1 MIGGIGTKRRPVAG
15 KGWSGM
21 NAVQK
26 GNMTTGD
33 PLKTILL
40 FSIPI
45 LIGCLFQQFYNVVD
59 TAVIGHILGDGALAS
74 VGATTSVY
82 LLVIDFCCGMTN
94 GFSVV
99 ISQLFGAGDEL
110 RLRRAVSLSFVLTLG
125 LAVIV
130 TVAGV
135 FGIDPLLR
143 LLNTPE
149 DVFFGASDYLHV
161 ILGGFVITLVYNLLA
176 ALLRAVGN
184 SRVPLYALILAAGIN
199 VVLDI
204 WFVGGLGLGIAGA
217 AYATVIAQGVSVVFC
232 LVYITKWADLLRF
245 RLSDMVF
252 DRNLAGRLLGT
263 GFSMSLMLGVVSIG
277 SVTLQGAVNSFGSQ
291 VIAAHTTARKIDAM
305 FMQPQFAVGTAAA
318 TFVGQNYG
326 AGKLDRVR
334 KGLLHALG
342 ICLAWDII
350 ALGIGYIFGGPV
362 VAALTGTSD
371 PVILSTAVQYIRINT
386 PFFFPLAVF
395 IVLRNSLQSM
405 NTKVVPILG
414 SVMELVTKIIGVTLV
429 APTFG
434 YLGVCFLEPV
444 IWVIGAIMVALDYIR
459 VSRKQMQER
468 RAKQN

>member
-1 MIGGIGTKRRPVAG
+1 MSA
-15 KGWSGM
+15 M
-21 NAVQK
+21 QK
-26 GNMTTGD
+26 GNMTVGN
-33 PLKTILL
+33 PLRTILL

-45 LIGCLFQQFYNVVD
+45 LIGCLFQQLYNVVD

-82 LLVIDFCCGMTN
+82 LLVIDFCCGLTN

-99 ISQLFGAGDEL
+99 ISQLFGAGEET
-110 RLRRAVSLSFVLTLG
+110 RLSRAVSLSFVLTLG

-135 FGIDPLLR
+135 FGIDPLLQ

-149 DVFFGASDYLHV
+149 DVFSGASEYLHV
-161 ILGGFVITLVYNLLA
+161 ILGGFVITLFYNLLA

-184 SRVPLYALILAAGIN
+184 SRVPLYALILAAVIN

-217 AYATVIAQGVSVVFC
+217 AYATVIAQGFSVVFC
-232 LVYITKWADLLRF
+232 LMYIAKRADLLRF
-245 RLSDMVF
+245 RFSDVVF
-252 DRNLAGRLLGT
+252 DRNLIGRLLGT

-350 ALGIGYIFGGPV
+350 AVGIGYIFGGPV
-362 VAALTGTSD
+362 VAALTGTADS
-371 PVILSTAVQYIRINT
+371 VILNTAVQYIRINT
-386 PFFFPLAVF
+386 PFFFPLGVF

-414 SVMELVTKIIGVTLV
+414 SVMELTTKIIGVTLV
-429 APTFG
+429 APAFG

-444 IWVIGAIMVALDYIR
+444 IWVVGAIMVALDYAR
-459 VSRKQMQER
+459 VSRKW
-468 RAKQN
+468 AAGFTSNPPANG

>member
-1 MIGGIGTKRRPVAG
+1 MSSI
-15 KGWSGM
+15 
-21 NAVQK
+21 QK
-26 GNMTTGD
+26 GNMTSGN

-45 LIGCLFQQFYNVVD
+45 LIGCLFQQLYNVVD

-99 ISQLFGAGDEL
+99 ISQLFGAGDEA
-110 RLRRAVSLSFVLTLG
+110 RLRRAVSLSFVLTFG

-149 DVFFGASDYLHV
+149 DVFAGASEYLHV
-161 ILGGFVITLVYNLLA
+161 ILGGFVITLFYNLLA

-232 LVYITKWADLLRF
+232 LVYIRKTSELLCF
-245 RLSDMVF
+245 RLSNVVF
-252 DRNLAGRLLGT
+252 DRNLTGRLLGT

-334 KGLLHALG
+334 KGLLHALA

-350 ALGIGYIFGGPV
+350 ALGIGYVFGGPV
-362 VAALTGTSD
+362 VAALTGTADS
-371 PVILSTAVQYIRINT
+371 VILNTAVQYIRINT

-414 SVMELVTKIIGVTLV
+414 SVMELTTKIIGVTLV
-429 APTFG
+429 APAFG

-444 IWVIGAIMVALDYIR
+444 IWVIGAVMVALDYLR
-459 VSRKQMQER
+459 VSRKQAEQL
-468 RAKQN
+468 K

>member
-1 MIGGIGTKRRPVAG
+1 MSSI
-15 KGWSGM
+15 
-21 NAVQK
+21 QK
-26 GNMTTGD
+26 GNMTSGN

-45 LIGCLFQQFYNVVD
+45 LIGCLFQQLYNVVD

-99 ISQLFGAGDEL
+99 IAQLFGAGDET

-125 LAVIV
+125 LSVVV

-135 FGIDPLLR
+135 FGIDPLLQ

-149 DVFFGASDYLHV
+149 DVFSGASEYLHV
-161 ILGGFVITLVYNLLA
+161 ILGGFVITLFYNLLA

-184 SRVPLYALILAAGIN
+184 SQVPLYALILAAGIN

-204 WFVGGLGLGIAGA
+204 WFVGSLGLGIAGA

-232 LVYITKWADLLRF
+232 LVYIAKRAELLRF
-245 RLSDMVF
+245 RPSDVVF

-334 KGLLHALG
+334 KGLLHALA
-342 ICLAWDII
+342 ICLAWDVI
-350 ALGIGYIFGGPV
+350 ALGIGYVFGGPV
-362 VAALTGTSD
+362 VAALTGTADS
-371 PVILSTAVQYIRINT
+371 VILNTAVQYIRINT
-386 PFFFPLAVF
+386 PFFLPLAVF

-414 SVMELVTKIIGVTLV
+414 SVMELVTKIVGVTLV
-429 APTFG
+429 APAFG

-444 IWVIGAIMVALDYIR
+444 IWVIGAIMVALDYVR
-459 VSRKQMQER
+459 VNRTRSRT
-468 RAKQN
+468 ADLL

>member
-1 MIGGIGTKRRPVAG
+1 MST
-15 KGWSGM
+15 M
-21 NAVQK
+21 QK
-26 GNMTTGD
+26 GNMTVGN

-82 LLVIDFCCGMTN
+82 HLVIDFCCGLTN

-99 ISQLFGAGDEL
+99 IAQLFGAGDEK
-110 RLRRAVSLSFVLTLG
+110 RLRRAVSLSFVLTFILS
-125 LAVIV
+125 VIV

-143 LLNTPE
+143 LLNTPA
-149 DVFFGASDYLHV
+149 DVFSGASEYLHV
-161 ILGGFVITLVYNLLA
+161 ILGGFVITLFYNLLA

-184 SRVPLYALILAAGIN
+184 SRVPLYALILAAVIN
-199 VVLDI
+199 VVLDL

-217 AYATVIAQGVSVVFC
+217 AYATVIAQGFSVVFC
-232 LVYITKWADLLRF
+232 LVYIAKRADLLRF
-245 RLSDMVF
+245 RLSEVTF
-252 DRNLAGRLLGT
+252 DRNLIGRLLGT

-342 ICLAWDII
+342 ICLAWDVI
-350 ALGIGYIFGGPV
+350 ALGIGYIFGALV
-362 VAALTGTSD
+362 TALLTGTADS
-371 PVILSTAVQYIRINT
+371 VILNTAVQYIRINT
-386 PFFFPLAVF
+386 PFFFPLGVF
-395 IVLRNSLQSM
+395 VVLRNSLQSM
-405 NTKVVPILG
+405 NTKVVPILA
-414 SVMELVTKIIGVTLV
+414 SVMELTTKIIGVTLV
-429 APTFG
+429 APAFG

-444 IWVIGAIMVALDYIR
+444 IWVIGAVMVGLDYWR
-459 VSRKQMQER
+459 VSRKQMREVT
-468 RAKQN
+468 AEIE

>member
-1 MIGGIGTKRRPVAG
+1 M
-15 KGWSGM
+15 S
-21 NAVQK
+21 AVQK
-26 GNMTTGD
+26 GNMTVGN

-45 LIGCLFQQFYNVVD
+45 LIGSLFQQLYNVVD
-59 TAVIGHILGDGALAS
+59 TAVIGHILGDGALAA

-99 ISQLFGAGDEL
+99 IAQLFGAGDEK
-110 RLRRAVSLSFVLTLG
+110 RLRRAVSLSFVLTLV
-125 LAVIV
+125 LSVVV

-143 LLNTPE
+143 LLKTPA
-149 DVFFGASDYLHV
+149 DVFPGASEYLHV
-161 ILGGFVITLVYNLLA
+161 ILGGFVVTLFYNLLA

-184 SRVPLYALILAAGIN
+184 SRVPLYALILAAVVN
-199 VVLDI
+199 VVLDL
-204 WFVGGLGLGIAGA
+204 WFVGGLGFGIAGA
-217 AYATVIAQGVSVVFC
+217 AYATVIAQACSVAFC
-232 LVYITKWADLLRF
+232 LVYIAKRAELLRF
-245 RLSDMVF
+245 RAADVVF
-252 DRNLAGRLLGT
+252 DRNLVGRLLGT

-326 AGKLDRVR
+326 ARKPDRVR
-334 KGLLHALG
+334 EGLLHALG
-342 ICLAWDII
+342 ICLAWDVI

-371 PVILSTAVQYIRINT
+371 PAILNTAVQYIRVNT
-386 PFFFPLAVF
+386 PFFFPLGVF

-405 NTKVVPILG
+405 NTKVVPILA
-414 SVMELVTKIIGVTLV
+414 SVMELTTKVIGVALV
-429 APTFG
+429 APVFG

-444 IWVIGAIMVALDYIR
+444 IWVIGALMVALDYVR
-459 VSRKQMQER
+459 VSRKQMRELT
-468 RAKQN
+468 AKSN

>member
-1 MIGGIGTKRRPVAG
+1 MST
-15 KGWSGM
+15 
-21 NAVQK
+21 VQK
-26 GNMTTGD
+26 GNMTVGN
-33 PLKTILL
+33 PLRTILL

-45 LIGCLFQQFYNVVD
+45 LIGCLFQQLYNVVD

-82 LLVIDFCCGMTN
+82 LLVIDFCCGLTN

-99 ISQLFGAGDEL
+99 ISQLFGAGDET

-135 FGIDPLLR
+135 FGIDPLLQ

-149 DVFFGASDYLHV
+149 DVFFGASEYLHV
-161 ILGGFVITLVYNLLA
+161 ILGGFAITLFYNLLA

-184 SRVPLYALILAAGIN
+184 SQVPLYALILAAVIN

-204 WFVGGLGLGIAGA
+204 WFVGDLGLGIAGA
-217 AYATVIAQGVSVVFC
+217 AYATVIAQGFSVVFC
-232 LVYITKWADLLRF
+232 LMYIAKGADLLRF
-245 RLSDMVF
+245 RLSDVVF
-252 DRNLAGRLLGT
+252 DRNLIGRLLGT

-350 ALGIGYIFGGPV
+350 AVGIGYVFGGPV
-362 VAALTGTSD
+362 VAALTGTADS
-371 PVILSTAVQYIRINT
+371 VILNTAVQYIRINT
-386 PFFFPLAVF
+386 PFFFPLGVF

-405 NTKVVPILG
+405 NTKVVPILA
-414 SVMELVTKIIGVTLV
+414 SVMELVTKIIGVTWV
-429 APTFG
+429 APAFG

-444 IWVIGAIMVALDYIR
+444 IWVIGAVMVALDYVR
-459 VSRKQMQER
+459 VSRK
-468 RAKQN
+468 RAAGFDVNKELAR